1 MNCNNFDDLGSLY
14 IDQALSEEERLQ
26 FEAHLENCEECRMKL
41 RNLQLIVESINEIDE
56 VDLPDNFSASL
67 REKLEKVEYKKTEK
81 KHKWLNRR
89 FYTTVAAGL
98 LVGVVATAVLTQGNW
113 KLGNSQSNDSAPAGE
128 RAEMGNPPQVYNG
141 AEASGDRDHALI
153 FGTKNAEPEQEAM
166 EDEKQFD
173 LSASLASDQLKSKQ
187 QRKLIEEGNLSIE
200 TDQYDQA
207 YSLVME
213 LIEAHEGYVEQEE
226 SYYHLV
232 DRANPDSS
240 LKSTSMSIRIPSESF
255 RTAFEALKTTG
266 IVVNQNTNATDI
278 TLQYADIENEALN
291 LEVQETRLRE
301 ILQQADQ
308 IDDILRIEQELNRV
322 RTQINQYRGT
332 LKNYD
337 QLVSLSTIRLDLRE
351 VGSNVIKIQ
360 STNQGVWSKAV
371 EQMIYTVNQ
380 MIYACQVIFI
390 RLFGLLPLLMVMAVL
405 GVPLGLI
412 IYKKTIK
419 RRNEK

>member
-1 MNCNNFDDLGSLY
+1 MNCKNFDDFGSLY

-41 RNLQLIVESINEIDE
+41 RNLQLIVESINEIEE

-67 REKLEKVEYKKTEK
+67 REKLEKIEHQKTEK

-98 LVGVVATAVLTQGNW
+98 LVGVVATAMLTQGNW
-113 KLGNSQSNDSAPAGE
+113 NMGSTKSNDSAPA
-128 RAEMGNPPQVYNG
+128 EMPEMANPPQVYSG
-141 AEASGDRDHALI
+141 ARSGRDGENSVTFDAQDAKPEMEAVEEETQFNFSTTLATD
-153 FGTKNAEPEQEAM
+153 EPKAKQE
-166 EDEKQFD
+166 
-173 LSASLASDQLKSKQ
+173 
-187 QRKLIEEGNLSIE
+187 RKLIEEGNLSIE

-213 LIEAHEGYVEQEE
+213 LIETHGGYVEQEE
-226 SYYHLV
+226 SYYHLI
-232 DRANPDSS
+232 DRENPDSS

-255 RTAFEALKTTG
+255 RTAFEALKATG
-266 IVVNQNTNATDI
+266 MVVNQNTNAKDI

-308 IDDILRIEQELNRV
+308 IEDILKIEQELNRV

-351 VGSNVIKIQ
+351 VGSNIIRIQ

-371 EQMIYTVNQ
+371 EQMVYTVNQ
-380 MIYACQVIFI
+380 MIYVCQVTFI